1 MSYINN
7 TFKMPPSNVS
17 PAWKSFGNKYQLSG
31 NSIVP
36 KNTGRNTSWTPSTA
50 ALTGKPLNPAVNPS
64 LLGGSVTGKNTPKVP
79 GGESVSET
87 YNRGLAVLA
96 SNPANLPQNQTTSVT
111 GSEETMPVKGLLQT
125 PAKDPNSFGGLVERI
140 SDKSETSKE
149 QKRLQKRLE
158 EEAMK
163 NQQIGEEA
171 RRLSAMYGDEIQ
183 KLGKIGAGAVAGN
196 LSTGTNVVG
205 SGNAAIASQSV
216 SQRMQAL
223 GEAQAAALEGTG
235 QQLTGQQQVTNALG
249 QTLGSANTQQQL
261 GLSGLGSAAG
271 FAQPSPAGYGQ
282 TTFNPLTGS
291 FTSGQA
297 GLDPAAVAGQLAQ
310 AVRSGQMT
318 YEQAVSSL
326 GYAGGAGQQFLNQ
339 ALGQGFNIPQSTAT
353 IEGQSAV
360 LGQLPGLQS
369 AHTAA
374 DGIKNKITTY
384 LAANPTLN
392 PTELAV
398 GNKLQQWIEG
408 KQLTDPK
415 YQTLFNYL
423 NEYTST
429 LAPILGVGGDATNLK
444 TEIAQSFI
452 NAAASGQSIAEVLEN
467 MQQLSAGKLQD
478 IRSGATGGGVVSSPT
493 SYGTGGS
500 TGGFAETW

>member
-1 MSYINN
+1 MTYINN
-7 TFKMPPSNVS
+7 TFKLPPSNVS
-17 PAWKSFGNKYQLSG
+17 SKWKTFGSKYQILG

-36 KNTGRNTSWTPSTA
+36 KNVGRNTSWTPSTA
-50 ALTGKPLNPAVNPS
+50 ALSGKPLNPAVNPS
-64 LLGGSVTGKNTPKVP
+64 ILGGNATGKNMSSVP
-79 GGESVSET
+79 GGESVSDT
-87 YNRGLAVLA
+87 YNRGLAVLS
-96 SNPANLPQNQTTSVT
+96 SNPGNLPQGQTTSVT
-111 GSEETMPVKGLLQT
+111 GSEETKPVKGLLKT
-125 PAKDPNSFGGLVERI
+125 PERDPNSFGGLVERI
-140 SDKSETSKE
+140 SDKSETSEE
-149 QKRLQKRLE
+149 QRRIQKKLE
-158 EEAMK
+158 AEALANK
-163 NQQIGEEA
+163 GIGEEA

-183 KLGKIGAGAVAGN
+183 KLGKLGAGAVAGD
-196 LSTGTNVVG
+196 LSTGSNVVG

-235 QQLTGQQQVTNALG
+235 QQLTGQQQVTNALS
-249 QTLGSANTQQQL
+249 QTLGSANTQQQQGIS
-261 GLSGLGSAAG
+261 GLSSAAG

-282 TTFNPLTGS
+282 TTFNPLTGG

-297 GLDPAAVAGQLAQ
+297 GLDPTAAANQLAQ

-360 LGQLPGLQS
+360 IGQLPGLES

-374 DGIKNKITTY
+374 GGIKNKITTY
-384 LAANPTLN
+384 LAANPSLN

-467 MQQLSAGKLQD
+467 MQQLSEGKLQD

-493 SYGTGGS
+493 SYGTSSGF
-500 TGGFAETW
+500 GGFAETW